1 MTSHAAPTDP
11 EISVVVP
18 TYGCRDC
25 LHALHT
31 RLTAALQSITS
42 SYEIVFVDDR
52 SPDGAWEVLLEL
64 ARDDRH
70 VRGLRLS
77 RNFGQQSAITA
88 GLEASRGNWTVVMD
102 CDLQEPPELIPALYA
117 KAQEGFD
124 VVFGKRRRRNV
135 SRLRTA
141 AARAYFRFQ
150 RTFLGNDLTGDYA
163 SFSILS
169 RRVREAFLQIRD
181 QDRHYL
187 PIIRWLG
194 FEQSS
199 VEFDHAPRYAGKSSY
214 NFRKLVQL
222 AVEGVFFQ
230 TTALLVWIVWLGF
243 ALAAS
248 GVLLAVYFLYS
259 YATANPYPGWTSL
272 AVLFLLIGGFII
284 ISTGVTGL
292 YIGTIF
298 KQVKDRPLY
307 LVADEVGGDADQ
319 SLSEERRTD
328 EADELSRLP

>member
-1 MTSHAAPTDP
+1 MTSSAPDP

-18 TYGCRDC
+18 AYGCRDC
-25 LHALHT
+25 LHALHS
-31 RLTAALQSITS
+31 RLTATLQGMAT

-52 SPDGAWEVLLEL
+52 SPDGSWEVLLEL
-64 ARDDRH
+64 ACDDPH
-70 VRGLRLS
+70 VRALRFS

-102 CDLQEPPELIPALYA
+102 CDLQEPPELIAELYA

-124 VVFGKRRRRNV
+124 VVFGRRRRRNV
-135 SRLRTA
+135 SRVRTT

-169 RRVREAFLQIRD
+169 RRVREAFLRIRD

-194 FEQSS
+194 FEQAS
-199 VEFDHAPRYAGKSSY
+199 VDFDHAPRYAGKSSY
-214 NFRKLVQL
+214 SFRRLVTHAL
-222 AVEGVFFQ
+222 EGVFFQ

-248 GVLLAVYFLYS
+248 GVLLAAYFIFS

-272 AVLFLLIGGFII
+272 AVLLLVIGGFII

-307 LVADEVGGDADQ
+307 LVEQEIGVGAEQPAERPADRIQ
-319 SLSEERRTD
+319 Q
-328 EADELSRLP
+328 

>member
-1 MTSHAAPTDP
+1 MTISAPEP
-11 EISVVVP
+11 EISVVIP

-25 LHALHT
+25 MRALHA
-31 RLTAALQSITS
+31 RLTGALAGLTPD
-42 SYEIVFVDDR
+42 YEIIFVDDR
-52 SPDGAWEVLLEL
+52 SPDGAWEIILEL
-64 ARDDRH
+64 AGEDEH
-70 VRGLRLS
+70 VRALRLS
-77 RNFGQQSAITA
+77 RNFGQQASITA
-88 GLEASRGNWTVVMD
+88 GLAASRGNWTVVMD
-102 CDLQEPPELIPALYA
+102 CDLQEPPELIPDLYA
-117 KAQEGFD
+117 KALEGYD
-124 VVFGKRRRRNV
+124 VVFARRRRRNV
-135 SRLRTA
+135 SRFRTA
-141 AARAYFRFQ
+141 AAHMYFRFQ
-150 RTFLGNDLTGDYA
+150 RVFLGNDLTGDYA

-169 RRVREAFLQIRD
+169 RRVRAAFLRIRD

-194 FEQSS
+194 FEQAS
-199 VEFDHAPRYAGKSSY
+199 VDFDHAPRFAGKSSY
-214 NFRKLVQL
+214 TFRRLVQL

-248 GVLLAVYFLYS
+248 GILLALYFLYS

-272 AVLFLLIGGFII
+272 AVLFLVIGGFII

-307 LVADEVGGDADQ
+307 LVDEEIGGGAEAPVHPAQ
-319 SLSEERRTD
+319 SAPS
-328 EADELSRLP
+328 ADELSRLP

>member
-1 MTSHAAPTDP
+1 MPTVDQPMSAVTP

-18 TYGCRDC
+18 SYGCHDC
-25 LHALHT
+25 LHALHE
-31 RLTAALQSITS
+31 RLTAALAGVVDEF
-42 SYEIVFVDDR
+42 EIVFVDDR
-52 SPDGAWEVLLEL
+52 SPDGSWEVVQEL
-64 ARDDRH
+64 VHADPH
-70 VRGLRLS
+70 VRAIRFS
-77 RNFGQQSAITA
+77 RNFGQQAAITA
-88 GLEASRGNWTVVMD
+88 GLQASRGRWTVVMD

-117 KAQEGFD
+117 KALEGYD
-124 VVFGKRRRRNV
+124 VVFGRRRRRNANPV
-135 SRLRTA
+135 RTGFA
-141 AARAYFRFQ
+141 HAYFRFQ

-169 RRVREAFLQIRD
+169 RRVRDAFLQIRD

-194 FEQSS
+194 FEQTSID
-199 VEFDHAPRYAGKSSY
+199 FDHAPRYAGKSSY
-214 NFRKLVQL
+214 SFRRLVTHAL
-222 AVEGVFFQ
+222 EGVFFQ
-230 TTALLVWIVWLGF
+230 TTALLIWIVWLGF

-248 GVLLAVYFLYS
+248 GVLLAAYFIFS

-272 AVLFLLIGGFII
+272 AVLLLLIGGFII

-307 LVADEVGGDADQ
+307 LVEQEIGVGAEQPAERPADRIQ
-319 SLSEERRTD
+319 Q
-328 EADELSRLP
+328 

>member
-1 MTSHAAPTDP
+1 MTSSAPVP
-11 EISVVVP
+11 EISVVIP

-25 LHALHT
+25 LHALHA
-31 RLTAALQSITS
+31 RLTVTLESITP

-52 SPDGAWEVLLEL
+52 STDGGWEVLLEL
-64 ARDDRH
+64 ARADPH
-70 VRGLRLS
+70 VRALRFS

-88 GLEASRGNWTVVMD
+88 GLAASRGNWTVVMD
-102 CDLQEPPELIPALYA
+102 CDLQEPPELISELYA
-117 KAQEGFD
+117 KAKEGYD
-124 VVFGKRRRRNV
+124 VVFGRRRRRHV
-135 SRLRTA
+135 SRFRTTA
-141 AARAYFRFQ
+141 AHAYFRFQ

-169 RRVREAFLQIRD
+169 RRVREAFLRIHD

-187 PIIRWLG
+187 PIVRWLG
-194 FEQSS
+194 FEQAS
-199 VEFDHAPRYAGKSSY
+199 VDFDHAPRYAGKSSY

-222 AVEGVFFQ
+222 ALEGVFFQ

-243 ALAAS
+243 AIAAS
-248 GVLLAVYFLYS
+248 GVLLAIYFVYS
-259 YATANPYPGWTSL
+259 WATANAFPGWTSL
-272 AVLFLLIGGFII
+272 AVLFLMIGGFII

-307 LVADEVGGDADQ
+307 LVSDEIGGEGATSGPTEQRADE
-319 SLSEERRTD
+319 R
-328 EADELSRLP
+328 DELSRLS

>member
-1 MTSHAAPTDP
+1 MTSSAPDP

-18 TYGCRDC
+18 AYGCRDC
-25 LHALHT
+25 LHALHS
-31 RLTAALQSITS
+31 RLTATLQGMAT

-64 ARDDRH
+64 ARDDPH
-70 VRGLRLS
+70 VRALRFS

-102 CDLQEPPELIPALYA
+102 CDLQEPPELIAELYA

-124 VVFGKRRRRNV
+124 VVFGRRRRRNV
-135 SRLRTA
+135 SRVRTT

-169 RRVREAFLQIRD
+169 RRVREAFLRIRD

-194 FEQSS
+194 FEQAS
-199 VEFDHAPRYAGKSSY
+199 VDFDHAPRYAGKSSY
-214 NFRKLVQL
+214 SFRRLVTHAL
-222 AVEGVFFQ
+222 EGVFFQ

-248 GVLLAVYFLYS
+248 GVLLAAYFIFS

-272 AVLFLLIGGFII
+272 AVLLLVIGGFII

-307 LVADEVGGDADQ
+307 LVEQEIGVGAEQPAERPADRIQ
-319 SLSEERRTD
+319 Q
-328 EADELSRLP
+328 